1 MFFRLLRIA
10 LLRLSRHI
18 YIDSSD
24 SATASRAAVMM
35 SPELNRHLEALK
47 TEASQLSSQVPLQV
61 TVELLVLLTTME
73 TSLEDASHQ
82 LAFECLTITQNFIKK
97 WVGRAK
103 GLNLKTK
110 LKLLGRKGPEFTLD
124 LGTLHK
130 LILLSKDLSIFYP
143 LLHFFQTHI
152 FSASASYSKY
162 HIALHQTVS
171 RLCF

>member
-1 MFFRLLRIA
+1 MFFFNIRLLRIA

-97 WVGRAK
+97 
-103 GLNLKTK
+103 
-110 LKLLGRKGPEFTLD
+110 
-124 LGTLHK
+124 
-130 LILLSKDLSIFYP
+130 
-143 LLHFFQTHI
+143 
-152 FSASASYSKY
+152 
-162 HIALHQTVS
+162 
-171 RLCF
+171 